1 MKLKYLYPPLNR
13 QHLTIHS
20 LLLLLIWCGKWK
32 SDIMCSHW
40 VKWQEWHRK
49 CSTNYFQ
56 CRCFHLIHATLL
68 LHTQLNFIE
77 GLTVPRATLIEELN
91 CRTHSSASVFLTY
104 PWWTQEHVCQVWGVE
119 GWCDTFIQ
127 AIDQCVSISCKG
139 ASDYRNQFA
148 KSRKRSPSMA
158 KMSYQEKLV

>member
-1 MKLKYLYPPLNR
+1 MCSHWVKWQEWHWKCSTNYFQCR
-13 QHLTIHS
+13 CFHLIHAT
-20 LLLLLIWCGKWK
+20 LLLHTQLNFIEGLTVPRVTLIEELNCHTY
-32 SDIMCSHW
+32 IMCSHW

-56 CRCFHLIHATLL
+56 CRGFHLIHATLL

-104 PWWTQEHVCQVWGVE
+104 PW
-119 GWCDTFIQ
+119 
-127 AIDQCVSISCKG
+127 
-139 ASDYRNQFA
+139 
-148 KSRKRSPSMA
+148 
-158 KMSYQEKLV
+158 